1 MPRNCKNSP
10 DAFCYICRQFTLSG
24 QRKKITPEIS
34 KIYKLYFGCLWEIKI
49 KLGYHM
55 WLVIVVAA
63 YHEIGSTNEGLLFDM
78 LYR

>member
-10 DAFCYICRQFTLSG
+10 DVSNLHCQGSERKSLQKSQKFTSC
-24 QRKKITPEIS
+24 IS
-34 KIYKLYFGCLWEIKI
+34 VVLWEIKI
-49 KLGYHM
+49 KLGHHM

-63 YHEIGSTNEGLLFDM
+63 YYEIGSTNEGLLFDL